1 MTRSLRS
8 SDHDALALICAIAQT
23 RDARITAAA
32 LSNHHPAAGA
42 QLQAL
47 GVLTCVGDEPAATSF
62 ADHEDTP
69 VALERSPDGRS
80 FGYFSPQAGWV
91 TAPSDKQSVFAL
103 SFETLL
109 PKLLDGL
116 DCPLVSR
123 PVQLLPG
130 LLWEVGGAR
139 LPERSA
145 RVPVWIGRRLSD
157 PATWAMF
164 LQQFQQRPSPGL
176 RIVLSLTAE
185 AKLPKTFVSGHEII
199 AVQSVIDA
207 SDGLRIDP
215 QILAAR
221 LAHGRDDGQ
230 PVSMAADGASITV
243 RGKSYAFTGTKQRAI
258 IRHLYGAWISGS
270 AECLTAEV
278 LESAGFNVSVNTLAK
293 AFAKRSDWR
302 KFLKEEAGRC
312 WIYL

>member
-8 SDHDALALICAIAQT
+8 SDHDALALICAVAQT
-23 RDARITAAA
+23 RDARITSAA
-32 LSNHHPAAGA
+32 LSNYYPAAGA

-47 GVLTCVGDEPAATSF
+47 GVLTRVGDGAAATSL

-69 VALERSPDGRS
+69 VALARSPDGRS

-91 TAPSDKQSVFAL
+91 TASPDDQSVFAL

-109 PKLLDGL
+109 PKLFDGL

-139 LPERSA
+139 LPGRSA

-157 PATWAMF
+157 PATWALL
-164 LQQFQQRPSPGL
+164 LQHFQQRPSPGL

-185 AKLPKTFVSGHEII
+185 AKLPKTYVSGHEII

-207 SDGLRIDP
+207 IDGFRIDP

-230 PVSMAADGASITV
+230 PVTMAADGASITV

-258 IRHLYGAWISGS
+258 VRHLYGAWISGS

-302 KFLKEEAGRC
+302 EFIKEEGGRC

>member
-23 RDARITAAA
+23 RDARITSAA

-42 QLQAL
+42 QLRSL
-47 GVLTCVGDEPAATSF
+47 GVLTRTGDEVAATSL

-69 VALERSPDGRS
+69 VALARSPDGRS
-80 FGYFSPQAGWV
+80 FGYFSPQTGWV
-91 TAPSDKQSVFAL
+91 TASPDDQSVFAL

-116 DCPLVSR
+116 DCSLISR

-130 LLWEVGGAR
+130 LLWEVGAAR
-139 LPERSA
+139 LPGRPA
-145 RVPVWIGRRLSD
+145 RVPVWIGRRFSD
-157 PATWAMF
+157 PAIWA
-164 LQQFQQRPSPGL
+164 LILEQFQQRPSSGL

-185 AKLPKTFVSGHEII
+185 AKLPKTYVSGHEII

-207 SDGLRIDP
+207 TDGLRIEP

-243 RGKSYAFTGTKQRAI
+243 RGKSYAFTGPKQRAI
-258 IRHLYGAWISGS
+258 ILHLFEAWQRGER
-270 AECLTAEV
+270 ECLTAAV
-278 LESAGFNVSVNTLAK
+278 LEAADSGDQVRTLGK
-293 AFAKRSDWR
+293 AFKGRADWR
-302 KFLKEEAGRC
+302 EFIKEERGRC
-312 WIYL
+312 WIDV

>member
-1 MTRSLRS
+1 MTRSLGS

-32 LSNHHPAAGA
+32 LSNHYPAVGA

-47 GVLTCVGDEPAATSF
+47 GVLTRVGDEAAATSL

-69 VALERSPDGRS
+69 VALVRSPDGRS

-91 TAPSDKQSVFAL
+91 NASPDDQSVFAL

-139 LPERSA
+139 LPGRSA

-157 PATWAMF
+157 PATWALL

-185 AKLPKTFVSGHEII
+185 VKLPKTYVSGHEII

-207 SDGLRIDP
+207 SDGFRIDP

-258 IRHLYGAWISGS
+258 IRHLFEAWQRGER
-270 AECLTAEV
+270 ECLTAAV
-278 LESAGFNVSVNTLAK
+278 LEAADSGDQVRTLGK
-293 AFAKRSDWR
+293 AFKGRADWR
-302 KFLKEEAGRC
+302 EFIKEERGRC
-312 WIYL
+312 WIDI

>member
-8 SDHDALALICAIAQT
+8 SDHDALALICAVAQT
-23 RDARITAAA
+23 RDARITSAA
-32 LSNHHPAAGA
+32 LSNHHPVAGA

-47 GVLTCVGDEPAATSF
+47 GVLTRVGDEVAATSL

-69 VALERSPDGRS
+69 VALARSPDGRS

-91 TAPSDKQSVFAL
+91 TASPDDQSVFAL
-103 SFETLL
+103 RFEILL
-109 PKLLDGL
+109 PKLLNGL
-116 DCPLVSR
+116 DCQLVSR
-123 PVQLLPG
+123 PLELLPG

-139 LPERSA
+139 LPGRSA
-145 RVPVWIGRRLSD
+145 RMPVWFGRRLSD
-157 PATWAMF
+157 PATWALF
-164 LQQFQQRPSPGL
+164 LQQVQQRPSSGL

-185 AKLPKTFVSGHEII
+185 AKLPKTYVSGHEII
-199 AVQSVIDA
+199 AVQSVIDP
-207 SDGLRIDP
+207 SDAFRIDP

-230 PVSMAADGASITV
+230 PVSIAADGASITI
-243 RGKSYAFTGTKQRAI
+243 RGKSYTFTGTKQRAV

-302 KFLKEEAGRC
+302 EFIKEEAGRC

>member
-23 RDARITAAA
+23 RDARITSTA
-32 LSNHHPAAGA
+32 LSNHYPAAGA

-47 GVLTCVGDEPAATSF
+47 GVLTRVGDEVAATSS

-69 VALERSPDGRS
+69 VALARSPDGRS

-91 TAPSDKQSVFAL
+91 TASPDDQSVFAL

-109 PKLLDGL
+109 QKLLDGL
-116 DCPLVSR
+116 DCLLVCR
-123 PVQLLPG
+123 PVPLLPG

-139 LPERSA
+139 LPGRSA

-157 PATWAMF
+157 PATWALF
-164 LQQFQQRPSPGL
+164 LQQVQQRPSPGL

-185 AKLPKTFVSGHEII
+185 AKLPKIYVSGHEII
-199 AVQSVIDA
+199 AVQSVIDP
-207 SDGLRIDP
+207 SDVFRIDP
-215 QILAAR
+215 YILAAR

-243 RGKSYAFTGTKQRAI
+243 RGKSYAFTGTKQRAV
-258 IRHLYGAWISGS
+258 IRHLYGAWMSGS

-302 KFLKEEAGRC
+302 NFIKEEGGRC

>member
-32 LSNHHPAAGA
+32 LSNHYPAVGA

-47 GVLTCVGDEPAATSF
+47 GVLTRVGDEAAATSL

-69 VALERSPDGRS
+69 VALVRSPDGRS

-91 TAPSDKQSVFAL
+91 NASPDDQSVFAL

-139 LPERSA
+139 LPGRSA
-145 RVPVWIGRRLSD
+145 RA
-157 PATWAMF
+157 PA
-164 LQQFQQRPSPGL
+164 
-176 RIVLSLTAE
+176 
-185 AKLPKTFVSGHEII
+185 
-199 AVQSVIDA
+199 
-207 SDGLRIDP
+207 
-215 QILAAR
+215 
-221 LAHGRDDGQ
+221 
-230 PVSMAADGASITV
+230 
-243 RGKSYAFTGTKQRAI
+243 
-258 IRHLYGAWISGS
+258 
-270 AECLTAEV
+270 
-278 LESAGFNVSVNTLAK
+278 
-293 AFAKRSDWR
+293 
-302 KFLKEEAGRC
+302 
-312 WIYL
+312 